1 MTSLQVNNS
10 ILKPKTKSERAT
22 VGFLTLFT
30 GVDNANFSFDAF
42 FAMKVCAKIFLAPTD
57 SVAARRAGCKM
68 QVLVGIHL

>member
-1 MTSLQVNNS
+1 MVEKGGSSSNVQIAKPWSRRGIHCAVTSLEVNNS

-42 FAMKVCAKIFLAPTD
+42 FCYEGM
-57 SVAARRAGCKM
+57 R
-68 QVLVGIHL
+68 